1 MAGSVLECTGI
12 YFRLLKVNKKIP
24 KMTRRAFSVVRVLTI
39 SNSVAE
45 RADDTFGTPLGVVPK
60 INFFIFFS
68 RVQKIHKNQL
78 FFNDFENRIKILL

>member
-1 MAGSVLECTGI
+1 
-12 YFRLLKVNKKIP
+12 
-24 KMTRRAFSVVRVLTI
+24 MTRRAFSVIRVLTI

-45 RADDTFGTPLGVVPK
+45 RADDTFGTSLGVVPK

-78 FFNDFENRIKILL
+78 FFNDSENRIKSCFELDLLLSFE